1 MPVSA
6 SPTRKLAAI
15 GAVIALVVA
24 VIAIGVAIGKS
35 ADGDRGSG
43 RGNAPEAAASDAP
56 EEDPAQQKM
65 FDDLAKRTSRR
76 EDGDPLAVGKK
87 DAPVVL
93 VEYADYQCSFC
104 GRFTRET
111 QPGLIK
117 KFVDA
122 GTLRIEFRNFTV
134 FGADSERAARA
145 SWAAGQQ
152 GRFWQ
157 LHDEL
162 YAKTRKGKAL
172 AEDKLV
178 ELARSS
184 GVADIDKFRTDM
196 KSEDAERAL
205 KKDQDEGY
213 QLGVQSTP
221 SFLINGRPVAG
232 AQPAE
237 VFAQAVKDAAA
248 RADKNGPAD
257 KNGAKEKNGSKG
269 KGEPTGKS
277 GAADKDGPADKKAGE

>member
-6 SPTRKLAAI
+6 SPTRKLAAV

-24 VIAIGVAIGKS
+24 VIAIAVAVGS
-35 ADGDRGSG
+35 SVEGDRDTG
-43 RGNAPEAAASDAP
+43 RTGTPQAAASTAP
-56 EEDPAQQKM
+56 QEDPAQQKM
-65 FDDLAKRTSRR
+65 FDDLAKRTIRR
-76 EDGDPLAVGKK
+76 EDGDPLAIGKK

-111 QPGLIK
+111 QPALIK
-117 KFVDA
+117 KFVDK

-152 GRFWQ
+152 GKFWQ

-162 YAKTRKGKAL
+162 YAKTRKGAAL
-172 AEDKLV
+172 AEDKIV
-178 ELARSS
+178 DMARSS
-184 GVADIDKFRTDM
+184 GVDDIEKFRADM
-196 KSEDAERAL
+196 KGADAERAL

-221 SFLINGRPVAG
+221 SFLVNGRPVAG
-232 AQPAE
+232 AQPQE
-237 VFAQAVKDAAA
+237 VFAQAIEDAAA
-248 RADKNGPAD
+248 RAKHGPAAKGSD
-257 KNGAKEKNGSKG
+257 K
-269 KGEPTGKS
+269 
-277 GAADKDGPADKKAGE
+277 

>member
-15 GAVIALVVA
+15 GAVIALVIA
-24 VIAIGVAIGKS
+24 VIAIGIAVGK
-35 ADGDRGSG
+35 AVEGG
-43 RGNAPEAAASDAP
+43 RGTGAADAPGAAASVRPD
-56 EEDPAQQKM
+56 EDPAQQKM
-65 FDDLAKRTSRR
+65 YDDLAQQTSRR
-76 EDGDPLAVGKK
+76 KDGDPLAIGKK

-111 QPGLIK
+111 QPALIK
-117 KFVDA
+117 KYVDA
-122 GTLRIEFRNFTV
+122 GTLRIEFRNFTLY
-134 FGADSERAARA
+134 GADSERAARA

-162 YAKTRKGKAL
+162 YAKTRKGDAL

-178 ELARSS
+178 GMARTS
-184 GVADIDKFRTDM
+184 GVKDIEKFRSDM
-196 KSEDAERAL
+196 NGADAGRAL
-205 KKDQDEGY
+205 KEDQGEGY

-221 SFLINGRPVAG
+221 SFLVNGRPVAG
-232 AQPAE
+232 AQPTE
-237 VFAQAVKDAAA
+237 VFEQAVRDAAA
-248 RADKNGPAD
+248 TADKNG
-257 KNGAKEKNGSKG
+257 GG
-269 KGEPTGKS
+269 KGGDGGK
-277 GAADKDGPADKKAGE
+277 GAGK

>member
-1 MPVSA
+1 MPASTPSRSSTPPAA
-6 SPTRKLAAI
+6 SPARKLAAI

-24 VIAIGVAIGKS
+24 VLAIGIAVGK
-35 ADGDRGSG
+35 AVEGDRDG
-43 RGNAPEAAASDAP
+43 APAGGAEAAASAAP
-56 EEDPAQQKM
+56 QEDPAQQKM
-65 FDDLAKRTSRR
+65 YDDLARKTSRR
-76 EDGDPLAVGKK
+76 EAGDPLAVGKK

-111 QPGLIK
+111 QPELIK
-117 KFVDA
+117 KYVDA

-162 YAKTRKGKAL
+162 YDRTRKGDAL
-172 AEDKLV
+172 SEDKLV
-178 ELARSS
+178 DLARAS
-184 GVADIDKFRTDM
+184 GVPDLGKFRTDI
-196 KSEDAERAL
+196 KSKAAERAL
-205 KKDQDEGY
+205 KRDQDEGY
-213 QLGVQSTP
+213 GLGVQSTP
-221 SFLINGRPVAG
+221 SFLVNGRPVSG
-232 AQPAE
+232 AQPTE

-248 RADKNGPAD
+248 RA
-257 KNGAKEKNGSKG
+257 AKRQAAG
-269 KGEPTGKS
+269 K
-277 GAADKDGPADKKAGE
+277 

>member
-1 MPVSA
+1 MPKTA
-6 SPTRKLAAI
+6 SPARKLAAL
-15 GAVIALVVA
+15 GAVLALVVA
-24 VIAIGVAIGKS
+24 VIAIGVAIAKS
-35 ADGDRGSG
+35 TQSG
-43 RGNAPEAAASDAP
+43 RDTEPGAAPAASPEA

-76 EDGDPLAVGKK
+76 ADGDPLAVGKK
-87 DAPVVL
+87 NAPVVL

-111 QPGLIK
+111 QPELIK
-117 KFVDA
+117 KYVDA

-152 GRFWQ
+152 GKFWQ
-157 LHDEL
+157 LHDAL
-162 YAKTRKGKAL
+162 YAKTRKGAAL

-178 ELARSS
+178 GLARSS
-184 GVADIDKFRTDM
+184 GVDDLDKFRADM
-196 KSEDAERAL
+196 KSADADKAL

-221 SFLINGRPVAG
+221 SFLVNGRPVAG
-232 AQPAE
+232 AQPLA
-237 VFAQAVKDAAA
+237 VFSQAIEEAA
-248 RADKNGPAD
+248 RTAKHQPA
-257 KNGAKEKNGSKG
+257 AKGGG
-269 KGEPTGKS
+269 K
-277 GAADKDGPADKKAGE
+277 

>member
-1 MPVSA
+1 MPASA

-35 ADGDRGSG
+35 AEDDRGTG
-43 RGNAPEAAASDAP
+43 RGNTSEAAASGAP

-76 EDGDPLAVGKK
+76 EDGDPLAVGRK

-152 GRFWQ
+152 GKFWQ

-184 GVADIDKFRTDM
+184 GVDDIDKFRSDM

-205 KKDQDEGY
+205 KKDQTEGY

-221 SFLINGRPVAG
+221 SFLVNGRPVAG

-237 VFAQAVKDAAA
+237 VFAQAIKDAAA
-248 RADKNGPAD
+248 RADKKGTAD
-257 KNGAKEKNGSKG
+257 KNGAKDKSEPSGKDGS
-269 KGEPTGKS
+269 
-277 GAADKDGPADKKAGE
+277 AAKDGPAAKGAGE

>member
-1 MPVSA
+1 MPKSA

-24 VIAIGVAIGKS
+24 VIAIGVAVGTS
-35 ADGDRGSG
+35 VEGDRGTG
-43 RGNAPEAAASDAP
+43 RTGAPEAAASVEP

-65 FDDLAKRTSRR
+65 FDDLAQRTSRR
-76 EDGDPLAVGKK
+76 QDGDPLAVGRKN
-87 DAPVVL
+87 APVVL

-111 QPGLIK
+111 QPALIK

-122 GTLRIEFRNFTV
+122 GTLRLEFRNFTV

-152 GRFWQ
+152 GKFWQ
-157 LHDEL
+157 LHDAL
-162 YAKTRKGKAL
+162 YAKTRKGRAL

-178 ELARSS
+178 ELARTS
-184 GVADIDKFRTDM
+184 GVADIEKFRADM
-196 KSEDAERAL
+196 KSAGAERAL
-205 KKDQDEGY
+205 KKDQDEGF

-237 VFAQAVKDAAA
+237 VFAQAIQEAAA
-248 RADKNGPAD
+248 RAAKNAPA
-257 KNGAKEKNGSKG
+257 AKG
-269 KGEPTGKS
+269 
-277 GAADKDGPADKKAGE
+277 AGE

>member
-24 VIAIGVAIGKS
+24 VIAIGVAVGKS
-35 ADGDRGSG
+35 VEGDPDTGRTGS
-43 RGNAPEAAASDAP
+43 PEAAASAGS

-65 FDDLAKRTSRR
+65 FDDLAKQTSRR

-111 QPGLIK
+111 QPDLIK
-117 KFVDA
+117 KFVDK

-152 GRFWQ
+152 GKFWQ
-157 LHDEL
+157 LHDAL

-184 GVADIDKFRTDM
+184 GVDDIEKFRTDM
-196 KSEDAERAL
+196 KSADAEKAL
-205 KKDQDEGY
+205 KKDQAEGY

-237 VFAQAVKDAAA
+237 VFAQGIKDAAA
-248 RADKNGPAD
+248 RAAGKGPA
-257 KNGAKEKNGSKG
+257 AKG
-269 KGEPTGKS
+269 
-277 GAADKDGPADKKAGE
+277 AGE

>member
-1 MPVSA
+1 MPTSA
-6 SPTRKLAAI
+6 SRTRKLAAV
-15 GAVIALVVA
+15 GAVLALVVA
-24 VIAIGVAIGKS
+24 VIAIGVVIAKS
-35 ADGDRGSG
+35 TASGGDAASG
-43 RGNAPEAAASDAP
+43 AASGASSSPEAK
-56 EEDPAQQKM
+56 EDPAQQKM
-65 FDDLAKRTSRR
+65 FDDLARRTTRR

-111 QPGLIK
+111 QPELIK
-117 KFVDA
+117 KYVDE

-157 LHDEL
+157 LHDQL
-162 YAKTRKGKAL
+162 YAKTRKGAAL

-178 ELARSS
+178 GLARDS
-184 GVADIDKFRTDM
+184 GVKDIDRFRADM
-196 KSEDAERAL
+196 KSADADKAL

-221 SFLINGRPVAG
+221 SFLVNGRPVAG
-232 AQPAE
+232 AQPLA
-237 VFAQAVKDAAA
+237 VFSQAVDEAA
-248 RADKNGPAD
+248 RAAKDRPAD
-257 KNGAKEKNGSKG
+257 K
-269 KGEPTGKS
+269 
-277 GAADKDGPADKKAGE
+277 GAAK